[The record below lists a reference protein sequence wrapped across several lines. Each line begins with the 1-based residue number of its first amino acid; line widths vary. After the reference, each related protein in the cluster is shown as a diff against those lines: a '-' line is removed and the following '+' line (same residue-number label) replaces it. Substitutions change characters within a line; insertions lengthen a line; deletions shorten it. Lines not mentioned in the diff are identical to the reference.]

1 MTKEEEKRRRKK
13 GKRSTGVLLIIAL
26 FLLVAGLV
34 RGCSQFF
41 GKDGGE
47 GEGSSSGSASTVST
61 ASSVSTAESTEA
73 VDADAQT
80 SGEEVTYFDV
90 SVSEDGYIHDSHQY
104 TLDEIIEE
112 MKALEGGFV
121 VRIYD
126 ENAAQNL
133 YSELTDRLKSE
144 GIEYISAE

>member
-1 MTKEEEKRRRKK
+1 MTKEEEKRRKK
-13 GKRSTGVLLIIAL
+13 GKRSTGGLLIIAL
-26 FLLVAGLV
+26 LLGVAWLV
-34 RGCSQFF
+34 RGCDQFF
-41 GKDGGE
+41 GIGGE
-47 GEGSSSGSASTVST
+47 GEGSSSGSTST
-61 ASSVSTAESTEA
+61 ASSVSTASTAESTQA

-80 SGEEVTYFDV
+80 SGEEATYFDV

-104 TLDEIIEE
+104 TLDEVIEE

>member
-1 MTKEEEKRRRKK
+1 MTKEEKRRKK
-13 GKRSTGVLLIIAL
+13 GKRSTGGLLIIV
-26 FLLVAGLV
+26 LLLGVAWLL
-34 RGCSQFF
+34 RGCDQFF
-41 GKDGGE
+41 GKGGE
-47 GEGSSSGSASTVST
+47 GEGSSSGSAST
-61 ASSVSTAESTEA
+61 ASVAESTEA

-104 TLDEIIEE
+104 TLDEVIEE